1 MDTGRSNYL
10 RRAQREPISTPKA
23 FGAATGRFRSGQ
35 TEQTV
40 NLLALRL
47 RWFESSPA
55 QFYPNGACPSHADLV
70 DGVTCQTVV
79 FSPQF
84 ARGSSGGAPCQSI
97 SGKVFSFWLC
107 HVGVHGVSM
116 DETTFSTGESSKLLS
131 PRVLSFER
139 PFLPPFS
146 QLAPPDA

>member
-55 QFYPNGACPSHADLV
+55 HFYPNGACPSHAGLV
-70 DGVTCQTVV
+70 DGVTWQTVV
-79 FSPQF
+79 FSPQS
-84 ARGSSGGAPCQSI
+84 ARGSLGGGPCRR
-97 SGKVFSFWLC
+97 FSVRAASLCLGPVDIAGVWL
-107 HVGVHGVSM
+107 
-116 DETTFSTGESSKLLS
+116 DW
-131 PRVLSFER
+131 
-139 PFLPPFS
+139 
-146 QLAPPDA
+146 